1 MKNRKSIFFLF
12 FLTINL
18 LFFACSWQK
27 LPKVD
32 VSKFDF
38 TISTSNPEYA
48 KGFKISVSGKI
59 IMVEIFLPWDSLHAA
74 RKFYLLDENTD
85 YESLPEDG
93 TIIKTPVKSMV
104 CLSATHL
111 SFADALGL
119 LHKITGVSSA
129 DFVVSPEFQNLVK
142 TGAIKEIGISDHFKL
157 EQLIALHP
165 EIVMV
170 SPQAGQGFEPLV
182 NAGLNVVPN
191 GDYLETT
198 PLGQAEWIKFMGVF
212 FNKENEANQIFD
224 SIKLAYNSLKI
235 LTENVKYRPTV
246 LSGKQYG
253 GFWDLPGGKSFVAQ
267 FFNDAGAR
275 YIYENNQETGSHTL
289 DFESVYAM
297 GIDADFW
304 RFLVYSNDDF
314 TLESLRNED
323 LRYSDFKAYKQ
334 NKVLVCN
341 TLKKSFYQK
350 GLLEPQIILA
360 DLIKIFHPE
369 LLPDYQN
376 TYYELIK

>member
-1 MKNRKSIFFLF
+1 
-12 FLTINL
+12 
-18 LFFACSWQK
+18 
-27 LPKVD
+27 
-32 VSKFDF
+32 
-38 TISTSNPEYA
+38 
-48 KGFKISVSGKI
+48 
-59 IMVEIFLPWDSLHAA
+59 MVEIFLPWDSLQAA
-74 RKFYLLDENTD
+74 KKFYLFDESTD
-85 YESLPEDG
+85 YEYVPEDG

-119 LHKITGVSSA
+119 LSKITGVLSA
-129 DFVVSPEFQNLVK
+129 GFVVSQEFQNLVK
-142 TGAIKEIGISDHFKL
+142 SGAIKEIGISDHFKL

-170 SPQAGQGFEPLV
+170 SPQAGQGFEPLI
-182 NAGLNVVPN
+182 NAGMNVVPN

-212 FNKENEANQIFD
+212 FKKENEANLIFD
-224 SIKLAYNSLKI
+224 SIKTAYNNLKI

-267 FFNDAGAR
+267 FFHDAGAR
-275 YIYENNQETGSHTL
+275 YIYENNPETGSHTL

-323 LRYSDFKAYKQ
+323 LRYTDFKAYKE

-341 TLKKSFYQK
+341 TLNKPFYQK